1 MNAPKLTR
9 KDFQTDQDVRWCPGC
24 GDYSILAALQKV
36 LPERGKSKEDL
47 AVISGIGCSSRLP
60 YYVDSYGFHTIH
72 GRALCFATGLKS
84 ANRNLDVWV
93 VTGDGDSL
101 SIGGNHLIHAVRRN
115 IDVNVLLFNNRIYGL
130 TKGQYSPTSEQG
142 KKTKSSPVGSI
153 DRPFVPMHVVLG
165 AGASFMAR
173 TIDRDAKHMTAMM
186 HRAAGH
192 AGTSILE
199 IFQNC
204 NIFNDG
210 AFSVLTDKA
219 TKQANLLILEQ
230 GKPLVFGE
238 SDEKA
243 IVQRGFALEVVDRDS
258 VDESEIVVHD
268 EQGPMAYHQLLG
280 GLTEPT
286 PIGVIRAVP
295 TPTYDLLLEE
305 QVESVKEKMG
315 PPDIAT
321 LLRGRDFWEIE

>member
-36 LPERGKSKEDL
+36 LPERGKSKEHL

-72 GRALCFATGLKS
+72 GRALCFATGLKA
-84 ANRNLDVWV
+84 ANREMEVWV

-142 KKTKSSPVGSI
+142 KKTKSTPVGSL

-165 AGASFMAR
+165 ASGTFVAR
-173 TIDRDAKHMTAMM
+173 TIDRNAKHMTAMM
-186 HRAAGH
+186 QRAAGH
-192 AGTSILE
+192 EGTSILE
-199 IFQNC
+199 IYQNC

-210 AFSVLTDKA
+210 AFSVLTDRETKA
-219 TKQANLLILEQ
+219 ANLLFVEHE
-230 GKPLVFGE
+230 KPLIFGE

-243 IVQRGFALEVVDRDS
+243 IVQRGFELVVVDRDS

-268 EQGPMAYHQLLG
+268 EQGPLAYHQLLS

-286 PIGVIRAVP
+286 AIGVIRSVSV
-295 TPTYDLLLEE
+295 PTYDKQLND
-305 QVESVKEKMG
+305 QVDSVKEKKG